1 MFCVAVLLCL
11 AWAAPMWAQSARAVA
26 AGARVSRVDESRT
39 ERLAGHVPAWANA
52 ANDQGS
58 VAPAKRMDN
67 LHLVLARSPQVEAAF
82 QQLLADQQNPGSPR
96 YHQWLT
102 PRQNAAEYGVAAS
115 DVAAVTGWLQSQGLS
130 VDDVAAGGLFI
141 TFSGPA
147 AVVERAFATSL
158 HNFSHE
164 NGTRYAP
171 TAEPAVPAA
180 LAGVIVGVA
189 GLSEHVAHVNS
200 RAAIPSEGEVA
211 RVAGGD
217 PQPMYNSSSGGHY
230 VSPGDFNAIYDVNAT
245 LNGGINGSGNRVA
258 NLIDSRIAAADIT
271 GFNSVFGMSVAQ
283 PNQILVPG
291 NTDPG
296 ISSGSEGEAALDV
309 QRILGTA
316 PGTTVD
322 LLVLGSLSFNNIFTG
337 LQYEVGTLN
346 DPVVNMSFGA
356 CNAGN
361 STAESTAFD
370 NYFKT
375 GAAQGISFF
384 VSSGDNA
391 AAGCDAGLSTIPAV
405 QQLATNL
412 ICASS
417 YATCVGGT
425 QFAEG
430 TGTYWGSNAAGRV
443 SAAGYIPEGAWDEP
457 TFVSSGKTSFQASGT
472 GGGITNFAK
481 PSWQTGAGVPA
492 DGVRDVPDVSFT
504 ASYHDGYLI
513 CQVDIGNDCS
523 AGTFKYIIFGTSASS
538 PALAGVAALLNQKM
552 GARQGNL
559 NPLFY
564 KLAATPSNNVFHDVT
579 VASSGVSNCSTA
591 TPSLCNNSTPSATAL
606 TGGLAG
612 YAVGEGYDLV
622 TGLGSLDVTN
632 FLTVAAAAN
641 VTTVSTT
648 LALAA
653 SVNPMTTAQTVTFT
667 ATLTPA
673 STGGTPTGTVQ
684 FYSNGNA
691 LGSAV
696 TLGAGGTATTPALS
710 FPVAG
715 TYAITAVYSG
725 DGTFVAATSPAVSLV
740 VNPVGSFTVT
750 PAVANIA
757 VTAGATNTDGIA
769 VASVN
774 SFVGVVGLGCA
785 VATVSGNAAG
795 TCSLAPA
802 SATLSAAGTGA
813 SVLTVATTPGTSGT
827 LNVTVTGTSGAASAS
842 AVVVVTVAAAATPS
856 FTVAAA
862 PGSLSFTS
870 GATTGNTAAVTLS
883 SVNGFAGS
891 VALSCSVSASS
902 AVTQPTCALSPAS
915 VVLSAGGTAA
925 SVATIGTAV
934 TTTGVL
940 RQPGGFGLRG
950 GGVVFAAL
958 VCLVPLRRRKAIRSL
973 MAVLVL
979 VAGIS
984 AVSGCGSGG
993 SLTTA
998 AATGSAGTYTV
1009 TVTGTGTSAGSSVA
1023 STASTTFSVTV
1034 R

>member
-1 MFCVAVLLCL
+1 
-11 AWAAPMWAQSARAVA
+11 
-26 AGARVSRVDESRT
+26 VDASET
-39 ERLAGHVPAWANA
+39 ERLPGHVPAWANA
-52 ANDQGS
+52 GNDLGS
-58 VAPAKRMDN
+58 VAASQRLDN

-82 QQLLADQQNPGSPR
+82 EQLLADQQDPASPR

-102 PRQNAAEYGVAAS
+102 PQENAAQYGVAAS

-147 AVVERAFATSL
+147 SVVERAFATSL

-164 NGTRYAP
+164 NGVRYAP
-171 TAEPAVPAA
+171 TADPALPVA
-180 LAGVIVGVA
+180 LAGVIQAVA

-200 RAAIPSEGEVA
+200 RAAATNDGAVA
-211 RVAGGD
+211 RVAGD
-217 PQPMYNSSSGGHY
+217 PQPMYTTSSGSHY
-230 VSPGDFNAIYDVNAT
+230 ISPGDFNAIYDINAT
-245 LNGGINGSGNRVA
+245 YSTGINGSGNKVA
-258 NLIDSRIAAADIT
+258 NLIDSRIATADIT

-291 NTDPG
+291 STDPG

-322 LLVLGSLSFNNIFTG
+322 LLVIGSLSFNNIFNG

-361 STAESTAFD
+361 STPESTAFD
-370 NYFKT
+370 NYFQT
-375 GAAQGISFF
+375 GAAQGIGFF

-391 AAGCDAGLSTIPAV
+391 AAGCDAGLSTIPV
-405 QQLATNL
+405 TQQLATNL

-425 QFAEG
+425 QFAECS
-430 TGTYWGSNAAGRV
+430 GTYWGSNGSNRV
-443 SAAGYIPEGAWDEP
+443 SVTGYIPEGAWDEP
-457 TFVSSGKTSFQASGT
+457 TFVSSGKTTFQASGT
-472 GGGITNFAK
+472 GGGITNFPK
-481 PSWQTGAGVPA
+481 PSWQTGTGVPA
-492 DGVRDVPDVSFT
+492 DGLRDVPDVSFT

-538 PALAGVAALLNQKM
+538 PALAGVAALLDQKM

-591 TPSLCNNSTPSATAL
+591 TPSICNNSTPSSTSL

-612 YAVGEGYDLV
+612 YAVTSGYDLA

-632 FLTVAAAAN
+632 FLTAAAKAN

-648 LALAA
+648 LALTA
-653 SVNPMTTAQTVTFT
+653 SANPIATTQTVTFT

-673 STGGTPTGTVQ
+673 SKPATPTGTVQ
-684 FYSNGNA
+684 FYSNGSA

-696 TLGAGGTATTPALS
+696 TLSAAGTATTPALS

-725 DGTFVAATSPAVSLV
+725 DSTFVTATSPVLSLV
-740 VNPVGSFTVT
+740 VNPLGSFTVT
-750 PAVANIA
+750 PAVTSLAL
-757 VTAGATNTDGIA
+757 TAGATSGNTDAIT

-774 SFVGVVGLGCA
+774 SFAGTVGLACA
-785 VATVSGNAAG
+785 VSTVSGNAAG

-802 SATLSAAGTGA
+802 SAALSAGGTAA
-813 SVLTVATTPGTSGT
+813 SVLTIGTTAGTSGT
-827 LNVTVTGTSGAASAS
+827 LNVTVTGTSGTASAS
-842 AVVVVTVAAAATPS
+842 AVVVVTVGAAATPS
-856 FTVAAA
+856 FTIAATPA
-862 PGSLSFTS
+862 SLSFTS
-870 GATTGNTAAVTLS
+870 GATTGNTAAVTLA
-883 SVNGFAGS
+883 SVNGFAGN

-915 VVLSAGGTAA
+915 VTLGAGGTAA
-925 SVATIGTAV
+925 SAATISTAV
-934 TTTGVL
+934 TTTGAL
-940 RQPGGFGLRG
+940 HAPSGFGLRSG
-950 GGVVFAAL
+950 GAVLAAL
-958 VCLVPLRRRKAIRSL
+958 LCLMPLRRRRAIRSL
-973 MAVLVL
+973 MAVLLL
-979 VAGIS
+979 VAGLS

-993 SLTTA
+993 SLATA
-998 AATGSAGTYTV
+998 SASGSAGTYTV
-1009 TVTGTGTSAGSSVA
+1009 TVAGTGTSTGSAAA
-1023 STASTTFSVTV
+1023 STASTTFTVTV